1 MLSYDEET
9 IPLFDPQDLVKTTTT
24 LQDHPN
30 RRQLNQYTCG
40 EKIGKGKH
48 GDVYLC
54 KDEASGYE
62 LVCSSFILLVRVCFN
77 ITFRRSKLLNELI
90 LAIK

>member
-1 MLSYDEET
+1 MQSYDEDP
-9 IPLFDPQDLVKTTTT
+9 ISLFNSQDLVRTTTT

-30 RRQLNQYTCG
+30 RRQLNQYICG

-62 LVCSSFILLVRVCFN
+62 LVCSSFILLAFVSTVL
-77 ITFRRSKLLNELI
+77 FRQSKLLNELI

>member
-1 MLSYDEET
+1 MQSYDEDP
-9 IPLFDPQDLVKTTTT
+9 IPLFNPQDPVKTTSI
-24 LQDHPN
+24 LRDHPN
-30 RRQLNQYTCG
+30 RRQLNQYIYG

-54 KDEASGYE
+54 EDEDSGYE
-62 LVCSSFILLVRVCFN
+62 LVRSSLILLDLVSTV
-77 ITFRRSKLLNELI
+77 IFRRSKLLNELI